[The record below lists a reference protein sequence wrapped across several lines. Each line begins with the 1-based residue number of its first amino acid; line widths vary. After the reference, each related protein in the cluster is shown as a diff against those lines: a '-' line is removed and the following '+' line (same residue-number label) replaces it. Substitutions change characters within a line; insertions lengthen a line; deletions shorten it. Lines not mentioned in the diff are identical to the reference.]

1 MKTTKEAVI
10 KATSDLADE
19 KGLNNVSLK
28 AVAQKLNIRT
38 PSLYNHIESLDNLLL
53 EVAHNGMRDMNERM
67 MKIAVGKIGKEAIKL
82 VSIEYL
88 NYMIEHPGVYETI
101 QWAVWHGTEETATI
115 FNNYLSLLT
124 TLIQSCSLNKDK
136 TLEILNMLTGIIHGY
151 TTLQLGNAFSASDKV
166 RFELAERTFY
176 ILRPMMVAL
185 FLHHKNLLLSFHK
198 DIQDQNHLYPNSLVR
213 TCF

>member
-88 NYMIEHPGVYETI
+88 NYMIEQPR
-101 QWAVWHGTEETATI
+101 
-115 FNNYLSLLT
+115 SL
-124 TLIQSCSLNKDK
+124 
-136 TLEILNMLTGIIHGY
+136 
-151 TTLQLGNAFSASDKV
+151 
-166 RFELAERTFY
+166 
-176 ILRPMMVAL
+176 
-185 FLHHKNLLLSFHK
+185 
-198 DIQDQNHLYPNSLVR
+198 
-213 TCF
+213 

>member
-115 FNNYLSLLT
+115 CNSNYHSLQSKLS
-124 TLIQSCSLNKDK
+124 I
-136 TLEILNMLTGIIHGY
+136 ILMQCEGVYYGILASRIRRS
-151 TTLQLGNAFSASDKV
+151 SAS
-166 RFELAERTFY
+166 
-176 ILRPMMVAL
+176 
-185 FLHHKNLLLSFHK
+185 
-198 DIQDQNHLYPNSLVR
+198 
-213 TCF
+213 

>member
-82 VSIEYL
+82 VSMQNFMRTYQRDFSRRNVFKCLQIATTKNRL
-88 NYMIEHPGVYETI
+88 N
-101 QWAVWHGTEETATI
+101 
-115 FNNYLSLLT
+115 
-124 TLIQSCSLNKDK
+124 
-136 TLEILNMLTGIIHGY
+136 
-151 TTLQLGNAFSASDKV
+151 
-166 RFELAERTFY
+166 
-176 ILRPMMVAL
+176 
-185 FLHHKNLLLSFHK
+185 
-198 DIQDQNHLYPNSLVR
+198 
-213 TCF
+213 

>member
-67 MKIAVGKIGKEAIKL
+67 MKIAVGKMGKEAIKL

-88 NYMIEHPGVYETI
+88 NYMIEHP
-101 QWAVWHGTEETATI
+101 GTEETATI

-166 RFELAERTFY
+166 RFELAEAIDT
-176 ILRPMMVAL
+176 
-185 FLHHKNLLLSFHK
+185 LLVGIFQK
-198 DIQDQNHLYPNSLVR
+198 YK
-213 TCF
+213 

>member
-1 MKTTKEAVI
+1 
-10 KATSDLADE
+10 
-19 KGLNNVSLK
+19 
-28 AVAQKLNIRT
+28 
-38 PSLYNHIESLDNLLL
+38 
-53 EVAHNGMRDMNERM
+53 MRDMNERM

-136 TLEILNMLTGIIHGY
+136 TLEILKYAYWNNSRLYNFAIR
-151 TTLQLGNAFSASDKV
+151 K
-166 RFELAERTFY
+166 RFFC
-176 ILRPMMVAL
+176 LR
-185 FLHHKNLLLSFHK
+185 
-198 DIQDQNHLYPNSLVR
+198 
-213 TCF
+213 

>member
-1 MKTTKEAVI
+1 MKEWWK
-10 KATSDLADE
+10 LPLE
-19 KGLNNVSLK
+19 K
-28 AVAQKLNIRT
+28 
-38 PSLYNHIESLDNLLL
+38 IE
-53 EVAHNGMRDMNERM
+53 
-67 MKIAVGKIGKEAIKL
+67 KEAIKL

-151 TTLQLGNAFSASDKV
+151 TTLQLGNAFSAPDKV
-166 RFELAERTFY
+166 RFELAEAIDT
-176 ILRPMMVAL
+176 
-185 FLHHKNLLLSFHK
+185 LLVGIFQK
-198 DIQDQNHLYPNSLVR
+198 YK
-213 TCF
+213 

>member
-115 FNNYLSLLT
+115 FNKL
-124 TLIQSCSLNKDK
+124 
-136 TLEILNMLTGIIHGY
+136 
-151 TTLQLGNAFSASDKV
+151 
-166 RFELAERTFY
+166 Y
-176 ILRPMMVAL
+176 I
-185 FLHHKNLLLSFHK
+185 
-198 DIQDQNHLYPNSLVR
+198 
-213 TCF
+213 

>member
-67 MKIAVGKIGKEAIKL
+67 MKIAVGKIGKEAFGGFGI
-82 VSIEYL
+82 VENI
-88 NYMIEHPGVYETI
+88 G
-101 QWAVWHGTEETATI
+101 
-115 FNNYLSLLT
+115 
-124 TLIQSCSLNKDK
+124 LIGAL
-136 TLEILNMLTGIIHGY
+136 IHGG
-151 TTLQLGNAFSASDKV
+151 TAQFGKPDRLRLRHPCGGRAALHPTRPVEMRVGPPGAQILVAKDP
-166 RFELAERTFY
+166 RLARGAVCDRRAD
-176 ILRPMMVAL
+176 LCRPVG
-185 FLHHKNLLLSFHK
+185 
-198 DIQDQNHLYPNSLVR
+198 R
-213 TCF
+213 

>member
-10 KATSDLADE
+10 KTTSDLADE

-53 EVAHNGMRDMNERM
+53 EVAHNGMREMNERM
-67 MKIAVGKIGKEAIKL
+67 MKVAVGKIEKEAIKL

-115 FNNYLSLLT
+115 
-124 TLIQSCSLNKDK
+124 
-136 TLEILNMLTGIIHGY
+136 
-151 TTLQLGNAFSASDKV
+151 
-166 RFELAERTFY
+166 
-176 ILRPMMVAL
+176 LRV
-185 FLHHKNLLLSFHK
+185 
-198 DIQDQNHLYPNSLVR
+198 
-213 TCF
+213 

>member
-1 MKTTKEAVI
+1 MKITKEAVI

-53 EVAHNGMRDMNERM
+53 EVAHNGMRNMNERM
-67 MKIAVGKIGKEAIKL
+67 MKVAVGKTGKEAIKL

-88 NYMIEHPGVYETI
+88 NYMIEHPGVYEII

-151 TTLQLGNAFSASDKV
+151 TTLQLGNAFSAPDKV
-166 RFELAERTFY
+166 RFELAEAIDT
-176 ILRPMMVAL
+176 
-185 FLHHKNLLLSFHK
+185 LLVGIFQK
-198 DIQDQNHLYPNSLVR
+198 YK
-213 TCF
+213 

>member
-1 MKTTKEAVI
+1 MRVTKAAVI
-10 KATSDLADE
+10 QAASDIADE

-28 AVAQKLNIRT
+28 VVAEKLNIRT
-38 PSLYNHIESLDNLLL
+38 PSLYNHIDNLDDLL
-53 EVAHNGMRDMNERM
+53 REVAHTGMRAMNQRM
-67 MKIAVGKIGKEAIKL
+67 TQAAIGKSGDVAIQA
-82 VSIEYL
+82 VSVEYL

-151 TTLQLGNAFSASDKV
+151 TTLQLGNAFSAPDKV
-166 RFELAERTFY
+166 RFELAEAIDT
-176 ILRPMMVAL
+176 
-185 FLHHKNLLLSFHK
+185 LLVGIFQK
-198 DIQDQNHLYPNSLVR
+198 YK
-213 TCF
+213 

>member
-82 VSIEYL
+82 VSIVGTASGDWTAASSAASSARKFTSSTFDSCAAVATSGMARPFSQCDTVCRDTL
-88 NYMIEHPGVYETI
+88 TSCASVSCVMPFFLRARMIFSPMFSI
-101 QWAVWHGTEETATI
+101 FCPPPQKQAT
-115 FNNYLSLLT
+115 Y
-124 TLIQSCSLNKDK
+124 
-136 TLEILNMLTGIIHGY
+136 
-151 TTLQLGNAFSASDKV
+151 
-166 RFELAERTFY
+166 
-176 ILRPMMVAL
+176 
-185 FLHHKNLLLSFHK
+185 LLL
-198 DIQDQNHLYPNSLVR
+198 
-213 TCF
+213 

>member
-88 NYMIEHPGVYETI
+88 NYMIEQRGVYETI

-166 RFELAERTFY
+166 RFELAEAIDT
-176 ILRPMMVAL
+176 
-185 FLHHKNLLLSFHK
+185 LLVGIFQK
-198 DIQDQNHLYPNSLVR
+198 YK
-213 TCF
+213 